1 MGYEK
6 RTDMGLC
13 DYGYCDVEEEGGVL
27 GAVRMTRPV
36 SRTASV
42 RRRVHPRLIRRGT
55 APPRG
60 PIPRRTAPEPVG
72 LHLRSSVT
80 GPGGAPL
87 PSGALYRTDWYRA
100 EGLDWVRITPP
111 GGAGA
116 VSGVAPG
123 TYKVVATTLDYA
135 GNERCAG
142 SNTVNATTDVTVPV
156 SLPCVWGPRE

>member
-6 RTDMGLC
+6 RPDMGLC

-27 GAVRMTRPV
+27 GAVPMTRRLSP
-36 SRTASV
+36 TASA
-42 RRRVHPRLIRRGT
+42 RRRMHPRLIRRGT
-55 APPRG
+55 APARG

-80 GPGGAPL
+80 GPDGAPL
-87 PSGALYRTDWYRA
+87 PPRALYRVDWFRA
-100 EGLDWVRITPP
+100 DGRDWVRITPP
-111 GGAGA
+111 MGAGA

-123 TYKVVATTLDYA
+123 FYKVVATTLDYA

-142 SNTVNATTDVTVPV
+142 SNTVNATSDVTVSV
-156 SLPCVWGPRE
+156 SLPCVWAPR